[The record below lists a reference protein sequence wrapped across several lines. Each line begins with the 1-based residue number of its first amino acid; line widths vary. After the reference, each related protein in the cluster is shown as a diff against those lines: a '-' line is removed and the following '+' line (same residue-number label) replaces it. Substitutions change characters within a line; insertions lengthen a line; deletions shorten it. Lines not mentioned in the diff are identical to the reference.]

1 MEEPG
6 NQVRSAGI
14 KAHQFLEH
22 REQCQAA
29 PALCRGT
36 RQGAFRKIRPGGGL
50 SGHWVYI
57 WQKPLKCSGGRKAE
71 TVFAWA
77 VIMNSE
83 AVLADEPAATLD
95 SANRSR
101 IIALL
106 FGLNCD
112 SGSTIVTVTHDA
124 SLADQHDQII
134 KLQRKV

>member
-22 REQCQAA
+22 RGQHQAA

-57 WQKPLKCSGGRKAE
+57 WQNRLNIPVGKSKRSLRMGRY
-71 TVFAWA
+71 
-77 VIMNSE
+77 SE
-83 AVLADEPAATLD
+83 FQAALADEPAAALD

-106 FGLNCD
+106 FGPNHD
-112 SGSTIVTVTHDA
+112 SGSIIVTVAHDA
-124 SLADQHDQII
+124 SLADQHDRII